1 MGGGEAAG
9 EGAAMSG
16 ADPVAG
22 VELALD
28 GSLGSWWTMGDVG
41 GGVVGRFANC
51 WW

>member
-28 GSLGSWWTMGDVG
+28 GSVESWWTMGD
-41 GGVVGRFANC
+41 GGVAGRFANC
-51 WW
+51 CW